1 MDEFVEHNFL
11 CHYGVLG
18 MKWGVRR
25 YQNPDG
31 SLTAKGRDHYGVEK
45 RKKKPVEKINDA
57 KEKLS
62 DEAKTW
68 LKNATGAEIK
78 TEEDTKEDSKKRHA
92 IEAAALLASG
102 AVSYAAHELLKDVT
116 IHTKY
121 GDIPLGSVIPAMIMS
136 MSITAIGTHELT
148 RGKTLST
155 KFGDVKL
162 GTVVPVVSSIAA
174 GIATGATVTG
184 LHAAK
189 NAYNFKKGEDSR
201 IGNEYDRDYSIGKN
215 TVLQTLSAD
224 PNRTK
229 DAEFFYAAFTES
241 DKDWYKA
248 KFSRLIKNKADMIIP
263 QYKTNISN
271 KTTSDVKVAS
281 EKTGVN
287 TMSNLYNNDS
297 DFRDFLTNPERLKKI
312 FPANTNKKAYKEA
325 VSVLDSVNTKGS
337 ATNEELKT
345 IYKLFNYVLP
355 NDGRGDAEVGADV
368 AKQRKKFLNAL
379 KSDGYGAV
387 IDTNDSYYGN
397 YAKRVQ
403 SAVIVFD
410 TNSIIPDSVKN
421 ITMSEVNKSERNSKI
436 NFFKRVINNQQ
447 LSI

>member
-1 MDEFVEHNFL
+1 MATDYL

-25 YQNPDG
+25 YQNYDG
-31 SLTAKGRDHYGVEK
+31 SLTSKGRSHYGIEK
-45 RKKKPVEKINDA
+45 RKSNPVEKINA
-57 KEKLS
+57 QKEKLT
-62 DEAKTW
+62 DESKAW

-78 TEEDTKEDSKKRHA
+78 EETNTKGDSKKRHA
-92 IEAAALLASG
+92 IEAAALAASA
-102 AVSYAAHELLKDVT
+102 AVAVGAHELLKDVN

-174 GIATGATVTG
+174 GITTGAAVTG

-215 TVLQTLSAD
+215 TVLQTLSAN

-229 DAEFFYAAFTES
+229 DAEFFYASFTEN

-248 KFSRLIKNKADMIIP
+248 KFSRVMKNKIDTIVP
-263 QYKTNISN
+263 QYKANISN
-271 KTTSDVKVAS
+271 KTASDIKVAS
-281 EKTGVN
+281 EKTGIS

-297 DFRDFLTNPERLKKI
+297 DFRDFLTNPERLKKV
-312 FPANTNKKAYKEA
+312 FPEKTNKKAYKEA
-325 VSVLDSVNTKGS
+325 ASVLDSINAKGS

-355 NDGRGDAEVGADV
+355 NDGRGDTEVGADI

-379 KSDGYGAV
+379 KDDGYGAV

-410 TNSIIPDSVKN
+410 MDNVVPDSVKN
-421 ITMSEVNKSERNSKI
+421 LTMSEVNGAEASSKI
-436 NFFKRVINNQQ
+436 NFWKRVLSNQQ